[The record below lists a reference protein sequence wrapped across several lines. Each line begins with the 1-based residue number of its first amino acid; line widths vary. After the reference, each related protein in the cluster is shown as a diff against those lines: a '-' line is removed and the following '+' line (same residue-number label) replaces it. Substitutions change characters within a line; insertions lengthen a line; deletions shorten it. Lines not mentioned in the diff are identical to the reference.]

1 MHALIIEDETLIA
14 MSIEDALRDCGCT
27 SIDIACSV
35 EAAIEAAS
43 LRCPDIITADVQL
56 QPGCG
61 IDAVQAICAK
71 KHIPAVYITGTSVD
85 VQERVANPIIV
96 QKPFC
101 FAQVAKAV
109 ELALS

>member
-27 SIDIACSV
+27 SSDIACSV
-35 EAAIEAAS
+35 EAAIHAAN
-43 LRCPDIITADVQL
+43 LRCPDLITADVQL

-71 KHIPAVYITGTSVD
+71 KQIPVVYITGTPVD
-85 VQERVANPIIV
+85 VQVRVAHPIIV
-96 QKPFC
+96 HKPFSS
-101 FAQVAKAV
+101 AQIAQAV
-109 ELALS
+109 ERALS